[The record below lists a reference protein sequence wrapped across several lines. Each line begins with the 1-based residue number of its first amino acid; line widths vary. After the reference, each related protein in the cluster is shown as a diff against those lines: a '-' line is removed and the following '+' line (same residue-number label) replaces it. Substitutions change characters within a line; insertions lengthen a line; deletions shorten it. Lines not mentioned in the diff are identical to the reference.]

1 MRRVHHQ
8 FAGVDLEGEEHPP
21 KLVMELE
28 KIGVSWRSRRSW
40 TAEEVFKAEDV
51 LTMGKSCQG
60 AAKRRES

>member
-28 KIGVSWRSRRSW
+28 KIGVGSGAGEGLGEEGWGM
-40 TAEEVFKAEDV
+40 TA
-51 LTMGKSCQG
+51 G
-60 AAKRRES
+60 R